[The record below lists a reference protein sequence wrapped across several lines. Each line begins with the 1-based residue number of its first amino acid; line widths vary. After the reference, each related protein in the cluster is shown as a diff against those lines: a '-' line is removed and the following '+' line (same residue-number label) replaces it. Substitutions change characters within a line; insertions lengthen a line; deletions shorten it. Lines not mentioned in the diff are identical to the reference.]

1 MGAVGSATCCWD
13 TDTIDRGCQRVSSAS
28 SSAER
33 EAGPGRGWEKA
44 LYVGVP
50 SLWVHNLTRGIVV
63 RAAVTGV
70 VGLSEISKGYL
81 EVTEGGTGRGD
92 FSLKL
97 PM

>member
-1 MGAVGSATCCWD
+1 M
-13 TDTIDRGCQRVSSAS
+13 
-28 SSAER
+28 
-33 EAGPGRGWEKA
+33 
-44 LYVGVP
+44 
-50 SLWVHNLTRGIVV
+50 WVHNLTRGIAV

-70 VGLSEISKGYL
+70 VGLSETSKGYL